1 MTRRTHRSLVTLTLF
16 VALVTACR
24 ERPSEPESKPNQPS
38 SAPVEAPV
46 EAEGVTGP
54 DPEAGDFTLAEAK
67 AGLTGKGPLLAEIKT
82 ELGTMSCE
90 LLEEQAPISVAN
102 FVGLAR
108 GLRPFQVK
116 GRWVKRPAYDGLTF
130 HRIIKGFMIQG
141 GDPEGNGSGEP
152 GYVIK
157 DEIWAGSR
165 HDQRGLLCMANRGK
179 NTNGMQFFITDA
191 AAPHLDGGYT
201 ILGRCSPDEVI
212 DKLASVPTR
221 GDRPLKAPRIESV
234 TITNGQ

>member
-1 MTRRTHRSLVTLTLF
+1 MTRSCRRSLATVTLLG
-16 VALVTACR
+16 ALVSACR
-24 ERPSEPESKPNQPS
+24 ERPSEPESTSTSTTPTK
-38 SAPVEAPV
+38 VESPAEP
-46 EAEGVTGP
+46 EGVTGP

-67 AGLTGKGPLLAEIKT
+67 AGLEGKGPLLAEIKT
-82 ELGTMSCE
+82 ELGTLSCE
-90 LLEEQAPISVAN
+90 LFEEQAPVSVAN

-130 HRIIKGFMIQG
+130 HRVIKGFMIQG

-152 GYVIK
+152 GYVIQ
-157 DEIWAGSR
+157 DEIWEGSR

-212 DKLASVPTR
+212 EKLASVPTR
-221 GDRPLKAPRIESV
+221 GDRPVKPPKIESI
-234 TITNGQ
+234 TITSGK